1 MQRRDF
7 LIDLTRLAALAA
19 TVPNDWRVVR
29 YPRLA
34 DEPFSLG
41 VACGDPTPTGA
52 MLWTRLAPKPL
63 EPLGGMDSLKV
74 MVAWEVANDEA
85 FSSIVKEGR
94 ATGFP
99 ELGYSIHVDVTGLE
113 PDRWYFYRF
122 HVGQATSPVGRMRT
136 TPDTQLRKPL
146 TFAFASCQHYE
157 QGFYTAHEHMAREDL
172 DLVAFLGDYIYEYG
186 PNTQAVRTHASAE
199 VMTLDGYRGRYAQ
212 YKLDPALQAMHLR
225 CPWLLMTDDHE
236 VDNNY
241 AGITSES
248 GFESIEWMRNRRAA
262 AYQAWWEHQPV
273 RTPRAN
279 SWSDLVQMRRIDWGD
294 MVRFHLLDGRQYRSD
309 QACGDG
315 TREVPCGDWDDPKRT
330 MLGPEQERWLSDGLA
345 TSKNHW
351 QVLANQVMLA
361 PFDSAAGP
369 KRAFDMDKW
378 GGYPA
383 ASERLLSSIAKHAPN
398 RTITVT
404 GDIHSNWVNEL
415 HDGFARDDRPIIGAE
430 FVGTSISS
438 GGDGFDRYN
447 RLTPAVMSENPHL
460 KWQNS
465 RRGYV
470 VCRVTDDAW
479 TAEYRTVP
487 YISKP
492 GAPVETASKW
502 RVEHGRPGITK
513 L

>member
-1 MQRRDF
+1 MRRREF
-7 LIDLTRLAALAA
+7 LVDVTRLAALAA

-41 VACGDPTPTGA
+41 VASGDPTPTSA
-52 MLWTRLAPKPL
+52 MLWTRIAPRPL

-74 MVAWEVANDEA
+74 MVAWEVAADER
-85 FSSIVKEGR
+85 FSTIVKQGR

-99 ELGYSIHVDVTGLE
+99 ELGYSIHIDVTGLE

-122 HVGQATSPVGRMRT
+122 HVGQATSPVGRLRT
-136 TPDTQLRKPL
+136 TPDAQVRKPL

-157 QGFYTAHEHMAREDL
+157 QGLYTAHEHMSHEEV

-186 PNTQAVRTHASAE
+186 PNTQAVRTHSSAE

-212 YKLDPALQAMHLR
+212 YKTDPALQAAHLM
-225 CPWLLMTDDHE
+225 CPWVMMTDDHE

-241 AGITSES
+241 AGLTSES
-248 GFESIEWMRNRRAA
+248 GLESVEWMRNRRAA

-279 SWSDLVQMRRIDWGD
+279 SWADLLQMRRVDWGD
-294 MVRFHLLDGRQYRSD
+294 MARFHLLDGRQYRSD

-315 TREVPCGDWDDPKRT
+315 TREVPCGDWNDPKRT
-330 MLGPEQERWLSDGLA
+330 MLGAEQERWLTDGLA
-345 TSKNHW
+345 TSKQHW

-361 PFDSAAGP
+361 PFDSTAGP
-369 KRAFDMDKW
+369 KRTFDMDKW

-398 RTITVT
+398 RTVTVT

-415 HDGFARDDRPIIGAE
+415 HDGFARDDKPVIGAE

-447 RLTPAVMSENPHL
+447 GLTPAVMSDNPHL

-470 VCRVTDDAW
+470 VCHVTDDAW
-479 TAEYRTVP
+479 TTDYRTVP
-487 YISKP
+487 YVTKP
-492 GAPVETASKW
+492 GAPVETASSW